1 MDSMKELEKQAD
13 RLLAELVDVR
23 RKNRLL
29 TGRVNRLEKAARA
42 RDESGAPLP
51 EKAEVVRRLRRL
63 VERLERLDSR

>member
-29 TGRVNRLEKAARA
+29 TGRVNRLEKAVRA